1 MRRRPPKV
9 VHLPYADRRE
19 LQRILADGRTEQR
32 TARRGQVLLAM
43 SKSKTIVA
51 DLAHQVHMTR
61 TGIWSVCRRFE
72 LVGLDAIYDA
82 PRAGRPREI
91 SALQRVAIEQLACC
105 DPAGLGLNLT
115 HWSTRTLAQIADA
128 RGIRPKIAH
137 STVSLILRD
146 ADLQPHRSRYWI
158 TPRLNAEFL
167 ERASRILWLY
177 ERVNWLAER
186 DELILALDEK
196 PNLQALE
203 RTHPTQ
209 LMRPGQIER
218 GEFEYQRH
226 GTVNFLV
233 LLVVHSGEMAAC
245 CLDKNDSEHLCRALP
260 QLLRPFRHWRRV
272 HLIWDGG
279 PSHVS
284 EATHSFLRSYDS
296 WLRVLYTPAHA
307 SWLNQ
312 AELLLKS
319 FVLRY
324 LKRGSWESRS
334 DLIDHL
340 MASPSEYNR
349 LFAQPINWSW
359 TRHNMR
365 DWVDWKQSRLC

>member
-1 MRRRPPKV
+1 MRRRPPNV
-9 VHLPYADRRE
+9 VRLTRADRRE
-19 LQRILADGRTEQR
+19 LQHILDDGRTEQR
-32 TARRGQVLLAM
+32 TARRCQVLLTM
-43 SKSKTIVA
+43 SKPKTIVA
-51 DLAHQVHMTR
+51 DLAQQVRMTR
-61 TGIWSVCRRFE
+61 TGIWYVCRRYDE
-72 LVGLDAIYDA
+72 VGLNAIYDA

-105 DPAGLGLNLT
+105 DPAGLGLHLT
-115 HWSTRTLAQIADA
+115 HWSTRALAHIADV

-146 ADLQPHRSRYWI
+146 AELQPHRSRYWI
-158 TPRLNAEFL
+158 TPTLNAEFL

-177 ERVNWLAER
+177 ERVNWLLER

-196 PNLQALE
+196 PNVQALE
-203 RTHPTQ
+203 RTHLTQ
-209 LMRPGQIER
+209 PMQSGQIER
-218 GEFEYQRH
+218 QEFEYTRH
-226 GTVNFLV
+226 ATVNFLV

-260 QLLRPFRHWRRV
+260 QLLRPFRKWRRV

-279 PSHVS
+279 PSHTS
-284 EATHSFLRSYDS
+284 EATQTFLQGYAS

-319 FVLRY
+319 FVLHY
-324 LKRGSWESRS
+324 LKRGSWKSREN
-334 DLIDHL
+334 LIDHL
-340 MASPSEYNR
+340 LASAPEYNR
-349 LFAQPINWSW
+349 LFAQPIHWSW
-359 TRHNMR
+359 TRRNMR
-365 DWVDWKQSRLC
+365 DWVEWKQSRLC

>member
-1 MRRRPPKV
+1 M
-9 VHLPYADRRE
+9 
-19 LQRILADGRTEQR
+19 QRLLDDGRTEQR
-32 TARRGQVLLAM
+32 TARRCRVLLDM
-43 SKSKTIVA
+43 RNPETIIE
-51 DLAHQVHMTR
+51 DLADQVRMTR
-61 TGIWSVCRRFE
+61 TGIWYVCRRYE
-72 LVGLDAIYDA
+72 QSGLAAIYDA
-82 PRAGRPREI
+82 PRSGRPREI

-105 DPAGLGLNLT
+105 DPAGLGLHLT
-115 HWSTRTLAQIADA
+115 HWSTRTLARMADL

-158 TPRLNAEFL
+158 TPTLNAEFL

-177 ERVNWLAER
+177 ERVNWLLER

-203 RTHPTQ
+203 RAHPKQ
-209 LMRPGQIER
+209 SMRPGQMER
-218 GEFEYQRH
+218 QEFEYQRH
-226 GTVNFLV
+226 DTVNFLV
-233 LLVVHSGEMAAC
+233 LLVVHSGEMRAC

-260 QLLRPFRHWRRV
+260 KLLAPFGQWRRV

-284 EATHSFLRSYDS
+284 GATQTFLRSYGP
-296 WLRVLYTPAHA
+296 WLRMLYTPAHA

-324 LKRGSWESRS
+324 LKCGSWSSR
-334 DLIDHL
+334 DGLIEHL
-340 MASPSEYNR
+340 LTSAPEYNR